1 MSALLDDSI
10 KADDDLKVGALADG
24 LATSAANDLDVDD
37 GSTSNV
43 GIGNGNHSTDNSQ
56 DNDTK
61 TDVDVDV
68 DTDIKTEANE
78 NGDNRNNYTDSSTD
92 YDYDYDYKDNSKVE
106 TDIDQKNNGDN
117 RDNSYEWDYDSK
129 VTTKTDIDTDIDTD
143 IKTEANENGDNR
155 NNYSS
160 SDNDI
165 INKSDDDF
173 ATLKDVKD
181 FDNLGIAGGDLT
193 FNIGDD
199 FSFNLNVDH
208 ILNNSLEGA
217 GNDTGFSVVQANNL
231 ADQDAAYDFR
241 MNNSDANNDLRAD
254 GGHSDG
260 GDGLNFDTKSDWDL
274 EAGDGINGSTT
285 SDASAILANSGFH
298 QEIVQ
303 GANLVSNAVDSSVI
317 GGNSHTTDVGH
328 DTDS

>member
-61 TDVDVDV
+61 TDVDVD
-68 DTDIKTEANE
+68 
-78 NGDNRNNYTDSSTD
+78 
-92 YDYDYDYKDNSKVE
+92 
-106 TDIDQKNNGDN
+106 
-117 RDNSYEWDYDSK
+117 
-129 VTTKTDIDTDIDTD
+129 TD

-165 INKSDDDF
+165 ITKSDDDF

-181 FDNLGIAGGDLT
+181 FDNLGIAGGDLA

-231 ADQDAAYDFR
+231 ADQDQAYDIK
-241 MNNSDANNDLRAD
+241 MNNANATNDLRAN
-254 GGHSDG
+254 GGDSDG

-274 EAGDGINGSTT
+274 KAGDGINGSTT

-303 GANLVSNAVDSSVI
+303 GANLVSNTVDSSVI

>member
-24 LATSAANDLDVDD
+24 LATSAANDLKVDD

-43 GIGNGNHSTDNSQ
+43 GIANGNDRNNYSDSSQ
-56 DNDTK
+56 DNDTHIK
-61 TDVDVDV
+61 TDI

-92 YDYDYDYKDNSKVE
+92 YDYDYKDNSKVE

-117 RDNSYEWDYDSK
+117 RDNSYDWDYDSK
-129 VTTKTDIDTDIDTD
+129 VTTKTDIDTD

-165 INKSDDDF
+165 ITKSDDDF

-181 FDNLGIAGGDLT
+181 FGNLGIAGGDLA

-208 ILNNSLEGA
+208 ILNKSLEGA

-231 ADQDAAYDFR
+231 ADQDQAYDIK
-241 MNNSDANNDLRAD
+241 MNNSGATNDLRAD

-274 EAGDGINGSTT
+274 KAGDGINGSTT
-285 SDASAILANSGFH
+285 SDSSAVLANSGFH

-303 GANLVSNAVDSSVI
+303 GANLVSNTVDSSVI
-317 GGNSHTTDVGH
+317 GGNSHTTDAGH
-328 DTDS
+328 DADS

>member
-24 LATSAANDLDVDD
+24 LATSAANDLNVDD

-43 GIGNGNHSTDNSQ
+43 GIANGNDRNNYSDSSQ
-56 DNDTK
+56 DNDTHIK
-61 TDVDVDV
+61 TDI

-129 VTTKTDIDTDIDTD
+129 VTTKTDIDTDI
-143 IKTEANENGDNR
+143 KTEANENGDNR

-160 SDNDI
+160 TDNDI
-165 INKSDDDF
+165 ITKSDDDF

-193 FNIGDD
+193 FNLGDD
-199 FSFNLNVDH
+199 FSFNLNVDN

-217 GNDTGFSVVQANNL
+217 GNNTGFSVVQANNL
-231 ADQDAAYDFR
+231 ADQDQAYDFK
-241 MNNSDANNDLRAD
+241 MNNADANNDLRAD

-274 EAGDGINGSTT
+274 KAGDGINGSTT
-285 SDASAILANSGFH
+285 SDSSAILANSGFH

-303 GANLVSNAVDSSVI
+303 GANLVSNSVDSSVI

-328 DTDS
+328 DTDG

>member
-24 LATSAANDLDVDD
+24 LATSAANDLNVDD

-43 GIGNGNHSTDNSQ
+43 GIANGNDRNNYTDNSQ
-56 DNDTK
+56 DNDTHIK
-61 TDVDVDV
+61 TDV

-92 YDYDYDYKDNSKVE
+92 YDYDYNYKDNSRVD
-106 TDIDQKNNGDN
+106 TDIDQKANGDN
-117 RDNSYEWDYDSK
+117 RDNSYEWDYNSK
-129 VTTKTDIDTDIDTD
+129 VITKTDVDTD
-143 IKTEANENGDNR
+143 IKTEANDNGDNR

-165 INKSDDDF
+165 ISKSDDDF

-193 FNIGDD
+193 FNLGDD
-199 FSFNLNVDH
+199 FSFNLNVDN
-208 ILNNSLEGA
+208 ILNSSLGGA
-217 GNDTGFSVVQANNL
+217 GNNTGFSVVQANNL
-231 ADQDAAYDFR
+231 ADQDSAYDFK
-241 MNNSDANNDLRAD
+241 MNNADANNDLRAD

-260 GDGLNFDTKSDWDL
+260 GDGLSFDTKSDWDL
-274 EAGDGINGSTT
+274 RSGEGIHGTTT
-285 SDASAILANSGFH
+285 SDSSAILANSGFH

-303 GANLVSNAVDSSVI
+303 GANLVSNAVDVSVI

-328 DTDS
+328 DSDG